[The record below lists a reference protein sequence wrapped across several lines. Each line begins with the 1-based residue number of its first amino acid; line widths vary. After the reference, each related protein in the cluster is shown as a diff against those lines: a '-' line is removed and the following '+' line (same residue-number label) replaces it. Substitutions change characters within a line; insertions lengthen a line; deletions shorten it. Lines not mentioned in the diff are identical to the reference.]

1 MVRVTYI
8 TFDGKEQTVD
18 VEAGYSLMEGAVK
31 NSVIGI
37 DADCGGNCYCGTCKV
52 FVTPAWR
59 EKLGGQNNFEEQLLD
74 SIGETEPTVRL
85 SCQIKVTEAM
95 DGLVVRLPKAQK

>member
-1 MVRVTYI
+1 
-8 TFDGKEQTVD
+8 
-18 VEAGYSLMEGAVK
+18 
-31 NSVIGI
+31 
-37 DADCGGNCYCGTCKV
+37 
-52 FVTPAWR
+52 VTPAWR

-85 SCQIKVTEAM
+85 SCQIKVTEDM